1 MDLKTKIW
9 SLARKGEI
17 RRERGE
23 YREAE
28 ALYGQALGLAEES
41 LQNGDLELAELFNNA
56 AVLYKYT
63 GRFNDA
69 RRLYWRA
76 LRIVKAAGDHRLLA
90 GLYHNIGGLE
100 HARGRFRR
108 GEVFARRSVAERM
121 SRRCSSPSACTNEA
135 DRCSSQCPVVSKH
148 NSRYR

>member
-1 MDLKTKIW
+1 QPVNLIIAVELLTSMDLKTKIW

-17 RRERGE
+17 CRERGE

-28 ALYGQALGLAEES
+28 ALYGQALALAEES
-41 LQNGDLELAELFNNA
+41 FQNGDLELAELFNNA

-108 GEVFARRSVAERM
+108 GEVFARRSVRERQQALG
-121 SRRCSSPSACTNEA
+121 PDHPEVAA
-135 DRCSSQCPVVSKH
+135 DS
-148 NSRYR
+148 